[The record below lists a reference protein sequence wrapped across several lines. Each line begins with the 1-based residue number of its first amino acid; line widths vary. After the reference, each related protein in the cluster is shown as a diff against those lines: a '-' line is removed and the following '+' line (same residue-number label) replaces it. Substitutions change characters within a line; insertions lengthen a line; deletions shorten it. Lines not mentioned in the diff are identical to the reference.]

1 VTDFLAAVSVGIVD
15 GVEMLDLCYM
25 EDSNA
30 ATDMNVVMTS
40 KGEFIEIQATGE
52 QLPFK
57 KEQFDKLLSFAEK
70 GISQLIEIQ
79 KDALGQVAS
88 EVGELRKMRNL

>member
-40 KGEFIEIQATGE
+40 KGELLRFR
-52 QLPFK
+52 LPVSNY
-57 KEQFDKLLSFAEK
+57 LSKRA
-70 GISQLIEIQ
+70 
-79 KDALGQVAS
+79 V
-88 EVGELRKMRNL
+88 